1 MQTRLF
7 TFDEQTGFVI
17 EYKHMK
23 KIILRHKKDAAVRRF
38 HPWIFSGAIF
48 KKEDG
53 IEEGDWVEVYSGKE
67 ELLATGHYHRN
78 SIAIRV
84 LSFAKVESQIQFWK
98 DKITSAYQYRQ
109 QLQLIDNEE
118 TSCYR
123 LIHAE
128 GDGLPGLVV
137 DIYGETAVVQCH
149 SIGMHRDLEHIAE
162 ALKNCFGTQLKAIYN
177 KSSETLPKEYA
188 STMENGYVFGTAEAS
203 VVKENGRS
211 FLVNWETGQKTGFFL
226 DQRTNRQLLT
236 QYVKDKK
243 VLNAF
248 CYSGGFSIYAL
259 QAGAKQVDSVD
270 ISAKA
275 IDLTDKNVILNG
287 SSEKQ
292 HRSYAEDVMQFLKTC
307 EEYEVMVVDPPAF
320 AKNIKKRHAAVQGYK
335 RLNILALKKL
345 VPKGILFTFSCSQVV
360 GKQLFEDT
368 ITAAALEAGRSIRI
382 MHYLSQSP
390 DHPVNLFHPESSYL
404 KGLVLQVE

>member
-1 MQTRLF
+1 
-7 TFDEQTGFVI
+7 
-17 EYKHMK
+17 MK

-48 KKEDG
+48 KKEED

-67 ELLATGHYHRN
+67 EWLATGHYHRN

-84 LSFAKVESQIQFWK
+84 LSFSKVNDQTQFWRA
-98 DKITSAYQYRQ
+98 KIISAYQYRQ
-109 QLQLIDNEE
+109 QLQLVDNEQ
-118 TSCYR
+118 TNCYR

-128 GDGLPGLVV
+128 GDGLPGLIV

-149 SIGMHRDLEHIAE
+149 SIGMHRDLEQIAD
-162 ALKNCFGTQLKAIYN
+162 ALKNCFGDQLRAIYS
-177 KSSETLPKEYA
+177 KSSETLPRD
-188 STMENGYVFGTAEAS
+188 YVPTTGNDYIFGGSEAS
-203 VVKENGRS
+203 VVKENGHS
-211 FLVNWETGQKTGFFL
+211 FLVDWESGQKTGFFL
-226 DQRTNRQLLT
+226 DQRANRQLLT

-275 IDLTDKNVILNG
+275 IELTDKNVALNG
-287 SSEKQ
+287 NFEKQ
-292 HRSYAEDVMQFLKTC
+292 HCSFAEDVMQFLKTS

-320 AKNIKKRHAAVQGYK
+320 AKSIKKRHAAVQGYK
-335 RLNILALKKL
+335 RLNVLALKKL
-345 VPKGILFTFSCSQVV
+345 ASNGILFTFSCSQVV

-382 MHYLSQSP
+382 MHYLSQSA

>member
-1 MQTRLF
+1 
-7 TFDEQTGFVI
+7 
-17 EYKHMK
+17 MK
-23 KIILRHKKDAAVRRF
+23 KIILKHKKDAAVRRF

-48 KKEDG
+48 KKEEG
-53 IEEGDWVEVYSGKE
+53 IEEGDWVEVYSGRE
-67 ELLATGHYHRN
+67 ELLATGHYHQN

-84 LSFAKVESQIQFWK
+84 LSFGKIEDQKQFWQA
-98 DKITSAYQYRQ
+98 KIMSAYQYRI
-109 QLQLIDNEE
+109 QLQLTDSDKTN
-118 TSCYR
+118 CYR

-128 GDGLPGLVV
+128 GDGLPGLIV

-149 SIGMHRDLEHIAE
+149 SIGMHRDLQHIVD
-162 ALKNCFGTQLKAIYN
+162 ALKNCFGEQLKAIYN
-177 KSSETLPKEYA
+177 KSAETLPREYA
-188 STMENGYVFGTAEAS
+188 TTTENGYVFGNSEAS
-203 VVKENGRS
+203 VVKEQGHS

-236 QYVKDKK
+236 QYVKGKK

-259 QAGAKQVDSVD
+259 QAGARQVDSVD
-270 ISAKA
+270 ISTRA
-275 IDLTDKNVILNG
+275 IELTDRNVVLNG
-287 SSEKQ
+287 DRENQ

-320 AKNIKKRHAAVQGYK
+320 AKNIKKRHKAVQGYK
-335 RLNILALKKL
+335 RLNVLALKKL
-345 VPKGILFTFSCSQVV
+345 ASNGILFTFSCSQVI

-382 MHYLSQSP
+382 MHYLSQGA

-404 KGLVLQVE
+404 KGLVLQVI

>member
-1 MQTRLF
+1 
-7 TFDEQTGFVI
+7 
-17 EYKHMK
+17 MK
-23 KIILRHKKDAAVRRF
+23 KIILKHKKDAAVRRF

-48 KKEDG
+48 RKEEG

-67 ELLATGHYHRN
+67 ELLATGHYHHN

-84 LSFAKVESQIQFWK
+84 LSFGEVRDQQAFWNT
-98 DKITSAYQYRQ
+98 KIKSAYDYRQ
-109 QLQLIDNEE
+109 QLQLVDNEQ
-118 TSCYR
+118 TNCYR

-128 GDGLPGLVV
+128 GDGLPGLIV
-137 DIYGETAVVQCH
+137 DVYGETTVVQCH
-149 SIGMHRDLEHIAE
+149 SIGMHRDLKQIVT
-162 ALKNCFGTQLKAIYN
+162 ALKNCYGDQLKAIYN
-177 KSSETLPKEYA
+177 KSIDTLPKDYA
-188 STMENGYVFGTAEAS
+188 STTANGYVFGESTVS
-203 VVKENGRS
+203 VVQENGHS
-211 FLVNWETGQKTGFFL
+211 FLINWETGQKTGFFL
-226 DQRTNRQLLT
+226 DQRANRQLLT

-275 IDLTDKNVILNG
+275 IELTDKNVALNG
-287 SSEKQ
+287 NQEQQ
-292 HRSYAEDVMQFLKTC
+292 HRSFAEDVMQFLKTS

-335 RLNILALKKL
+335 RLNVLALKKIA
-345 VPKGILFTFSCSQVV
+345 PKGILFTFSCSQVV

-382 MHYLSQSP
+382 MHYLSQAA

>member
-1 MQTRLF
+1 
-7 TFDEQTGFVI
+7 
-17 EYKHMK
+17 
-23 KIILRHKKDAAVRRF
+23 
-38 HPWIFSGAIF
+38 
-48 KKEDG
+48 
-53 IEEGDWVEVYSGKE
+53 
-67 ELLATGHYHRN
+67 
-78 SIAIRV
+78 
-84 LSFAKVESQIQFWK
+84 SFAKVEDQNQFWK
-98 DKITSAYQYRQ
+98 DKIASAYQYRK
-109 QLQLIDNEE
+109 QLQLTDNEQ
-118 TSCYR
+118 TTCYR

-128 GDGLPGLVV
+128 GDGLPGLIIDV
-137 DIYGETAVVQCH
+137 YGKTAVVQCH
-149 SIGMHRDLEHIAE
+149 SIGMHRDLKQIVG
-162 ALKNCFGTQLKAIYN
+162 ALKNCLGTNLKAIYS
-177 KSSETLPKEYA
+177 KSAETLPREYA
-188 STMENGYVFGTAEAS
+188 STIKNGYFFGTSEAS
-203 VVKENGRS
+203 IVQENEHA

-275 IDLTDKNVILNG
+275 IELTNKNVALNG
-287 SSEKQ
+287 NHEQQ

-345 VPKGILFTFSCSQVV
+345 APKGILFTFSCSQVV

-368 ITAAALEAGRSIRI
+368 IMAAALEAGRSIRI
-382 MHYLSQSP
+382 VHYLSQAA